1 MRKAHRSLRGT
12 PVKTALLI
20 LSLFLSLL
28 PEGYAQALHEEEF
41 VFDPG
46 AESHGHVHASCLV
59 ECPNGDL
66 LVTWYENAP
75 RLAAYEYLKEADKS
89 DDVRIGGCRCRR
101 SVKAWDKPFVMA
113 DTFEVSDN
121 NPTMVI
127 DTQGRLLLIHAVL
140 LAVPQRSWGSS
151 LLRYKISAD
160 YEKPGPPKWD
170 REGLLVVH
178 PKGLDEAVARFA
190 SGRQAK
196 RLRDRLKDP
205 FARQLGWMPRAH
217 PLVLPD
223 GTVLVPLGNENFDV
237 ATMALTRDG
246 GETWIIS
253 NVVPGWGVSQPSV
266 VRLASGKLV
275 AFFRDEGPD
284 RRVKRSQSRDGG
296 LTWSEVSSTKLP
308 NPGSGIE
315 AVMLRND
322 HLVMTYNDRENS
334 RDRLAVSI
342 STDEGETWKWTRH
355 LEDQPG
361 GRFDYPSLIQAKD
374 GTLHVTYSYA
384 VQTIKHVRFNEEWVQ
399 QGD

>member
-1 MRKAHRSLRGT
+1 MRKAHRSLQGT
-12 PVKTALLI
+12 PVKTALRI
-20 LSLFLSLL
+20 LSLFVSLL

-66 LVTWYENAP
+66 LVAWYENGP
-75 RLAAYEYLKEADKS
+75 KLASYEYLTDNDKS
-89 DDVRIGGCRCRR
+89 DDVRIAGARRAGGAT
-101 SVKAWDKPFVMA
+101 AWDRPFVMS
-113 DTFEVSDN
+113 DTFGVSDN
-121 NPTMVI
+121 NPVMVI
-127 DTQGRLLLIHAVL
+127 DMQHRLWLLHAIL

-178 PKGLDEAVARFA
+178 PKGLDEVVARFA

-196 RLRDRLKDP
+196 RLRERLRDP
-205 FARQLGWMPRAH
+205 FARRLGWMPRAH

-237 ATMALTRDG
+237 ATMTLTTDG
-246 GETWIIS
+246 GETWTFALTI
-253 NVVPGWGVSQPSV
+253 PGWGVSQPSV

-275 AFFRDEGPD
+275 AFFRDESPD
-284 RRVKRSQSRDGG
+284 RRVKRSESLDGG
-296 LTWSEVSSTKLP
+296 LTWSEVRSTKLP

-315 AVMLRND
+315 AVMLRNG
-322 HLVMTYNDRENS
+322 HLVMIYNDRENR

-355 LEDQPG
+355 LEDQPQ

-374 GTLHVTYSYA
+374 GTLHATYSYS
-384 VQTIKHVRFNEEWVQ
+384 VRTIKHVRFNEDWVQ
-399 QGD
+399 QGN